1 MSTLKVSKVEP
12 VTSGGDCIVAAT
24 NIVGNKN
31 LFHNGAMEV
40 AQRGTSSTT
49 SGYGT
54 VDRWKHQHGGTD
66 EAPTYAQV
74 SLTSSDTGP
83 WAKGFRKALQ
93 VTNGNQTG
101 GADAADY
108 IQIWQGTEA
117 QDLASSGWDYTSASS
132 YITLSFWVKSSV
144 AQSFFGAFRTVDGT
158 SQNYHFQTGS
168 LSANT
173 WTKIIKKI
181 PGASGIQFDSN
192 SDVGLYM
199 YLFPFLGTD
208 LTSSIS
214 EDTWMAATS
223 TNYTADNTSTWY
235 TTNDATFAV
244 TGFQLEVG
252 DVATAFEHRTYAD
265 YLAACQRYYYK
276 IASDNAE
283 DSMFGVGWAS
293 SGSYFQT
300 MTTFPVTMRTKPS
313 ALETSGTSS
322 HYRLNWS
329 GGNNSGTNG
338 PVFSTATTHSA
349 TVQFQGGTFTDGQG
363 GYLRS
368 NDTNAYLAWSADF

>member
-12 VTSGGDCIVAAT
+12 VTSGGDCIVNAT

-31 LFHNGAMEV
+31 LIMNGAMEV

-54 VDRWKHQHGGTD
+54 VDRWKHQHGGAD

-83 WAKGFRKALQ
+83 WAKGFRKAFQ
-93 VTNGNQTG
+93 ITNGNQTG
-101 GADAADY
+101 GADAGDY
-108 IQIWQGTEA
+108 VQVWQGFEA
-117 QDLASSGWDYTSASS
+117 QDLASSGWDYTSNTS

-144 AQSFFGAFRTVDGT
+144 AQSFFGAFRTADGT

-173 WTKIIKKI
+173 WTKITKKI
-181 PGASGIQFDSN
+181 PGASGLQFDQN

-244 TGFQLEVG
+244 TGVQLEVG
-252 DVATAFEHRTYAD
+252 DVATAFEHRMYHD
-265 YLAACQRYYYK
+265 YLKQCQRYYWQTPTDWCFY
-276 IASDNAE
+276 SVQYNGDNRMVTIMHPEEMRGIPTVALTGGTIT
-283 DSMFGVGWAS
+283 SWTG
-293 SGSYFQT
+293 SG
-300 MTTFPVTMRTKPS
+300 
-313 ALETSGTSS
+313 
-322 HYRLNWS
+322 
-329 GGNNSGTNG
+329 NSGQTNRYYQG
-338 PVFSTATTHSA
+338 YDGLDYNSNSTTIVTSA
-349 TVQFQGGTFTDGQG
+349 KFDAE
-363 GYLRS
+363 Y
-368 NDTNAYLAWSADF
+368 

>member
-54 VDRWKHQHGGTD
+54 VDRWKHQHGGAD

-93 VTNGNQTG
+93 ITNGNQTG

-108 IQIWQGTEA
+108 IQIWQGFEA
-117 QDLASSGWDYTSASS
+117 QNLASSGWDYTSASS

-168 LSANT
+168 LTANT

-181 PGASGIQFDSN
+181 PGASGLQFDSN

-235 TTNDATFAV
+235 TTNDATFAI
-244 TGFQLEVG
+244 TGVQFEVG
-252 DVATAFEHRTYAD
+252 DVATDFEHRTYGD
-265 YLAACQRYYYK
+265 ELQRCKRYYNRWQEGNAKYLGTTSYQYNSSVL
-276 IASDNAE
+276 IASFHFSPEMRATPSLDTAN
-283 DSMFGVGWAS
+283 GTN
-293 SGSYFQT
+293 YFVNYQT
-300 MTTFPVTMRTKPS
+300 
-313 ALETSGTSS
+313 G
-322 HYRLNWS
+322 
-329 GGNNSGTNG
+329 SGTN
-338 PVFSTATTHSA
+338 FSAIGSINSMSSKGGNANSTVSGTAGDA
-349 TVQFQGGTFTDGQG
+349 GAI
-363 GYLRS
+363 YL
-368 NDTNAYLAWSADF
+368 NNANSYVAFDADF